1 MALIGCGEAVQP
13 TDIQE
18 QHQVAWLL
26 VLKHYTWKFYS
37 MDNNKL
43 NIDLSLPRGWHEL
56 NDKQLRYAFG
66 LIAKGF
72 TFDEIKTLCLFRW
85 SGLSVRH
92 RHNADF
98 FCRIRRQDFIVSA
111 DQIAEV
117 IPALDWLD
125 TIPPQPVCISR
136 IGRHRSFSPDFSEVP
151 FEKFIICDNLYQGY
165 LATQSDDLL
174 DQLASILYQS
184 PISLSLSPAERISA
198 FYWFASVKGYFA
210 RRFHYFFQSSLSDN
224 LLGSSNLPTGQ
235 QIQQSVD
242 AMIRA
247 LTKGDITKEREIL
260 ALDTHRALTE
270 LDAQAR
276 EYQEFNSKFP
286 KK

>member
-1 MALIGCGEAVQP
+1 
-13 TDIQE
+13 
-18 QHQVAWLL
+18 
-26 VLKHYTWKFYS
+26 
-37 MDNNKL
+37 MDN
-43 NIDLSLPRGWHEL
+43 DLSLATQESPILHIDLTVPQGWHEL
-56 NDKQLRYAFG
+56 SDKQLRYAFE

-72 TFDEIKTLCLFRW
+72 TSDEIKTLCLFRW

-98 FCRIRRQDFIVSA
+98 VCRLRKQTFRLTA
-111 DQIAEV
+111 LQIAEA

-136 IGRHRSFSPDFSEVP
+136 IGRFRPFAADFSEVA

-165 LATQSDDLL
+165 LTTQSDDLL

-184 PISLSLSPAERISA
+184 PIPISLSPAERISA
-198 FYWFASVKGYFA
+198 FYWFASVKDLFA
-210 RRFHYFFQSSLSDN
+210 RQYPNFFQTAAQPDN
-224 LLGSSNLPTGQ
+224 LLGGSRLPTGA
-235 QIQQSVD
+235 QIQQAVNT
-242 AMIRA
+242 MIRA

-260 ALDTHRALTE
+260 SLDTHRALTE

-276 EYQEFNSKFP
+276 EYQELNKTLP

>member
-1 MALIGCGEAVQP
+1 MDSP
-13 TDIQE
+13 
-18 QHQVAWLL
+18 
-26 VLKHYTWKFYS
+26 VLH
-37 MDNNKL
+37 
-43 NIDLSLPRGWHEL
+43 IDLAEPQGWHEL
-56 NDKQLRYAFG
+56 SDKQLRYAFE

-72 TFDEIKTLCLFRW
+72 TSYELKTLCLFRW

-98 FCRIRRQDFIVSA
+98 ICKLGKRSFVVTA
-111 DQIAEV
+111 LQIAEA

-136 IGRHRSFSPDFSEVP
+136 IGRYRPFAADFSEVA

-165 LATQSDDLL
+165 LSTKRDDLL
-174 DQLASILYQS
+174 DQLASILYNHN
-184 PISLSLSPAERISA
+184 LSTHNLSPAHRVSV
-198 FYWFASVKGYFA
+198 FYWFASVKDLFA
-210 RRFHYFFQSSLSDN
+210 RLYPNFFQTASQPDN
-224 LLGSSNLPTGQ
+224 LLGGNRLPSGA
-235 QIQQSVD
+235 QIQQAVNT
-242 AMIRA
+242 MIRA

-260 ALDTHRALTE
+260 SLDTHRALTE

-276 EYQEFNSKFP
+276 EYKEINEKMQ

>member
-1 MALIGCGEAVQP
+1 MGIGSE
-13 TDIQE
+13 TLHD
-18 QHQVAWLL
+18 W
-26 VLKHYTWKFYS
+26 TFYS
-37 MDNNKL
+37 MDNNKII
-43 NIDLSLPRGWHEL
+43 IDLSLPRGWHEL
-56 NDKQLRYAFG
+56 NDKQLHYAFG

-72 TFDEIKTLCLFRW
+72 TFNEIKTLCLFHW

-98 FCRIRRQDFIVSA
+98 VCRLHRQDFIVSA

-125 TIPPQPVCISR
+125 TIPPQPVYISR
-136 IGRHRSFSPDFSEVP
+136 IGCHRSFSPDFSEVP

-174 DQLASILYQS
+174 VQLAGILYQS
-184 PISLSLSPAERISA
+184 PIPISLSPAERISV

-210 RRFHYFFQSSLSDN
+210 QRFNHFFQPSAQTDN
-224 LLGSSNLPTGQ
+224 LLDSNAQPTGT

-276 EYQEFNSKFP
+276 EFFELRSKIRP
-286 KK
+286 

>member
-1 MALIGCGEAVQP
+1 
-13 TDIQE
+13 
-18 QHQVAWLL
+18 
-26 VLKHYTWKFYS
+26 
-37 MDNNKL
+37 MDNNTLK
-43 NIDLSLPRGWHEL
+43 IDLIMPKSWHEL

-72 TFDEIKTLCLFRW
+72 TFGEIKTLCLFRW

-98 FCRIRRQDFIVSA
+98 VCRLRRQDFIVSA
-111 DQIAEV
+111 DQIAEML
-117 IPALDWLD
+117 PALGWLD
-125 TIPPQPVCISR
+125 TIPPRPVCISR

-151 FEKFIICDNLYQGY
+151 FEKFIVCDNLYQGY
-165 LATQSDDLL
+165 LATQRDDLL

-184 PISLSLSPAERISA
+184 PIPISLSPAEIISV

-210 RRFHYFFQSSLSDN
+210 RRFNHFFQPSAQSDN
-224 LLGSSNLPTGQ
+224 LLGCNAQPNGA

-247 LTKGDITKEREIL
+247 LTKGDITKEREIF

-276 EYQEFNSKFP
+276 EFFELRSKIRP
-286 KK
+286 

>member
-1 MALIGCGEAVQP
+1 MAIGSE
-13 TDIQE
+13 TLHD
-18 QHQVAWLL
+18 W
-26 VLKHYTWKFYS
+26 TFYS
-37 MDNNKL
+37 MDNNKII
-43 NIDLSLPRGWHEL
+43 IDLSLPCGWHEL

-98 FCRIRRQDFIVSA
+98 VCRLRRQDFLVSA
-111 DQIAEV
+111 DQIAEML
-117 IPALDWLD
+117 PALGWLD

-151 FEKFIICDNLYQGY
+151 FEKFIICDNLYKGY

-174 DQLASILYQS
+174 VQIASILYDC
-184 PISLSLSPAERISA
+184 PKIKLTPAEATSV

-210 RRFHYFFQSSLSDN
+210 RRFNHFFQPSAQSDN
-224 LLGSSNLPTGQ
+224 LLDSNAQPTGA

-276 EYQEFNSKFP
+276 EYREFNAKYP
-286 KK
+286 NK

>member
-1 MALIGCGEAVQP
+1 MVIGSDNTTSLTFC
-13 TDIQE
+13 I
-18 QHQVAWLL
+18 
-26 VLKHYTWKFYS
+26 
-37 MDNNKL
+37 MDNSLL
-43 NIDLSLPRGWHEL
+43 NIDLVVPRGWHEL

-98 FCRIRRQDFIVSA
+98 VCLRRRQDFIVSA
-111 DQIAEV
+111 DQIAE
-117 IPALDWLD
+117 ILPTLGWLD
-125 TIPPQPVCISR
+125 TIPSQPVCFSR

-151 FEKFIICDNLYQGY
+151 FEKFIVCDNLYQGY
-165 LATQSDDLL
+165 LATQSDDLIV
-174 DQLASILYQS
+174 QIASILYQS
-184 PISLSLSPAERISA
+184 PIPISLSPAERISV

-210 RRFHYFFQSSLSDN
+210 RRFNHFFQPQAQSDN
-224 LLGSSNLPTGQ
+224 LLGSNAQPTGA

-260 ALDTHRALTE
+260 AFDTHRALTE

-276 EYQEFNSKFP
+276 EYQEFNAKYP
-286 KK
+286 NK